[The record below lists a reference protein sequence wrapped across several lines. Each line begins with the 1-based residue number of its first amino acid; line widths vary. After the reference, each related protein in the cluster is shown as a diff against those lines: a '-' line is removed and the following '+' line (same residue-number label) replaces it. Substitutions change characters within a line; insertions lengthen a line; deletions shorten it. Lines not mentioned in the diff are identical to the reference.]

1 MPQHSD
7 QNKHRN
13 QDPAGAPEPEIAYKQ
28 LAEQSFVGVYISQDG
43 KFRYA
48 NPRMAEIFG
57 YTLDEFIGRIGPEQV
72 VHPADWPEIRDRSKK
87 RLVGEIDQ
95 DYYQFRG
102 IKKDRSV
109 IFLEVYGSAVSY
121 NGKRAVTGV
130 VNDITSKVIAKETLQ
145 RELEHKN
152 DFITIVAHE
161 LRTPLQPIYAYLDL
175 MLTDPELYGLTEVGK
190 KTITQL
196 KWSVDREVS
205 LVNRIFDLSLTRIER
220 EKVTPVM
227 REFSPHHL
235 VELILR
241 SHKVRSDAEIENTIP
256 EDFVITSDIDYVYGI
271 FSELISN
278 AVQYSDPLRKI
289 SIAFKQEGD
298 FLKFF
303 VKDNGIGIAAE
314 DLDNIFRPFYIHDS
328 PQLSRK
334 YGRLGLG
341 LTLAKERAELLGGE
355 ILVESQ
361 LGKGST
367 FIIKLPKNRK

>member
-13 QDPAGAPEPEIAYKQ
+13 QDPAGAPEPEIAYRQ
-28 LAEQSFVGVYISQDG
+28 LAEQSFVGVYIVQDG
-43 KFRYA
+43 KFSYA

-57 YTLDEFIGRIGPEQV
+57 YTLDEFIGKTGPEQV
-72 VHPADWPEIRDRSKK
+72 VHPADWPEIRERSKK
-87 RLVGEIDQ
+87 RLIGEINQ

-102 IKKDRSV
+102 IKKDQSV
-109 IFLEVYGSAVSY
+109 IYLEVYGSVISY
-121 NGKRAVTGV
+121 NKKRAVTGV
-130 VNDITSKVIAKETLQ
+130 VNDITSRVIAKETLR

-161 LRTPLQPIYAYLDL
+161 LRTPLQPIYAHLDL
-175 MLTDPELYGLTEVGK
+175 MLTDPEIYGLNELGK

-196 KWSVDREVS
+196 KWSVDHEVS

-241 SHKVRSDAEIENTIP
+241 SHRVRSDAEIENTIP
-256 EDFVITSDIDYVYGI
+256 EDLVIISDIDYMFGI
-271 FSELISN
+271 FTELISN
-278 AVQYSDPLRKI
+278 AVQYSNPLRKI
-289 SIAFKQEGD
+289 SIAFNEDGN
-298 FLKFF
+298 FMKFF
-303 VKDNGIGIAAE
+303 VQDNGIGIAAE
-314 DLDNIFRPFYIHDS
+314 DLGNIFQPFYITDS

-355 ILVESQ
+355 ILVKSQ
-361 LGKGST
+361 PGKGST
-367 FIIKLPKNRK
+367 FTVKLPKNRK